1 MINISALPHVLPASP
16 TAQQDPSSVL
26 AGSLSLMQLPCMLMA
41 CLHFYVSFTLC
52 MTVQV
57 PEWILVLGGAGIV
70 TGLAL
75 YGYKVGQY
83 PESDLPCIHMHP
95 QTGQDGGLP

>member
-1 MINISALPHVLPASP
+1 MHADGLSP
-16 TAQQDPSSVL
+16 FL
-26 AGSLSLMQLPCMLMA
+26 LFFL
-41 CLHFYVSFTLC
+41 TLY

-75 YGYKVGQY
+75 YGYKVGQC